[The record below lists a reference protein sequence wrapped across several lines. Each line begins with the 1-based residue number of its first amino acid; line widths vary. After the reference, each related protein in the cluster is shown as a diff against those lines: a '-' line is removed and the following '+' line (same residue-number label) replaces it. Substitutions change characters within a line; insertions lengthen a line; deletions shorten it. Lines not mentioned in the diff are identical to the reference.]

1 MNNEIIKET
10 ICRELIKNG
19 YSEENRVRVWDIA
32 RRAFRF
38 VNLDMAK
45 AFLNIREH
53 PRYKAT
59 IMDIET
65 NLLKEN
71 IPKFFKNLI
80 DQRFNLINLSCV
92 DGTKSKLILGLLPE
106 NLKLR
111 YCPVNVSEYLVKLSL
126 ENVKKSNFK
135 NVIDYAPR
143 VSDDFWNL
151 DQTGAALRN
160 NSYQRNVLLLLGSFL
175 SGFDIN
181 DYLFRLNQSML
192 PGDLLIIGNG
202 IRKGD
207 RFVNLETYKHPM
219 FNNWL
224 IHLIR
229 QLGFKDEEV
238 EYNARFA
245 HNRLEMYYKI
255 KEDKKIISEGRK
267 IEFRKGDEIIVAFQY
282 KLYAQELRDFCDMYF
297 DNVQL
302 FHDPA
307 EEYAIV
313 FSMK

>member
-1 MNNEIIKET
+1 MKET

-19 YSEENRVRVWDIA
+19 YSEEKGVRVWDIA

-45 AFLNIREH
+45 AFLKVREH

-71 IPKFFKNLI
+71 IPKFFKNFI

-111 YCPVNVSEYLVKLSL
+111 YCPVSVSEYLVKLSL
-126 ENVKKSNFK
+126 ENVKKSNFT

-175 SGFDIN
+175 SSFDIN

-192 PGDLLIIGNG
+192 PGDVLIIGNG

-229 QLGFKDEEV
+229 QLRFKDEEV

-267 IEFRKGDEIIVAFQY
+267 IEFRNGDEIIVAFQY